1 MSFLVDT
8 DTCSH
13 YLRGHRVVSN
23 RFLQYGGR
31 LHVSVVTL
39 AELHFWLFRRGTAER
54 YRQAYLAMRR
64 EVVVLDLNEP
74 TAEEAGK
81 IGADLRDRGMLM
93 DTPDLL
99 IGVTALVHGLTV
111 VTHNTRDFNKVPGLR
126 VVDWMVP

>member
-39 AELHFWLFRRGTAER
+39 AELQFWLLRRGTAKR
-54 YRQAYLAMRR
+54 YWQAYLAMRR
-64 EVVVLDLNEP
+64 EVVVLDLDEP

-81 IGADLRDRGMLM
+81 FGANLRDRGMAM

-99 IGVTALVHGLTV
+99 IGVTALVHGLIM
-111 VTHNTRDFNKVPGLR
+111 VTHNTRDFGKVPGLSI
-126 VVDWMVP
+126 VDWMVP